1 MKLYGHNSPCCK
13 IVEEKALILIRKKN
27 YKPIYFVKCPAADKV
42 DSLMKKSMITPR
54 FLWCVL
60 LMGLLSCRQEEA
72 AAPALTSCWQDRQ
85 TLETVT
91 DGQGNIAF
99 EDGVLVI
106 DVDNAN
112 ELLEPCNL
120 PEAYRENDQV
130 VFSGNKKEIFP
141 NERRAGQPFE
151 LTSIRKQ

>member
-1 MKLYGHNSPCCK
+1 
-13 IVEEKALILIRKKN
+13 
-27 YKPIYFVKCPAADKV
+27 
-42 DSLMKKSMITPR
+42 MKKSMMKSQL
-54 FLWCVL
+54 LWCML
-60 LMGLLSCRQEEA
+60 LMGLISCRQEEA
-72 AAPALTSCWQDRQ
+72 AAPALAPCWQDRQ

-91 DGQGNIAF
+91 DRQGTIAF

-106 DVDNAN
+106 DVENAN

-120 PEAYRENDQV
+120 PEAYQEKDQV

-151 LTSIRKQ
+151 LTAIKKQ